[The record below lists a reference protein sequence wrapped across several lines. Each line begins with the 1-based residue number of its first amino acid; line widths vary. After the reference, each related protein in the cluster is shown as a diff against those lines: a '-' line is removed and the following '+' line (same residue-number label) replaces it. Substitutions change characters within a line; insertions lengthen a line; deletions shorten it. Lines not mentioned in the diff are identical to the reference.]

1 MYHIRQDKSDNQ
13 IKRNT
18 FFSSRGGTQTARRQR
33 AHRAPANVLR
43 RLEVVDLDLL
53 GVKEGDRVLD
63 IGCGAGRLM
72 LRQARRGC
80 RVTGID
86 LVERDLPRARRL
98 LEGAGQ
104 RADLIVGDAGR
115 LPFQAET
122 FDFVS
127 CTETLEHLAD
137 YRMALREIARV
148 LRGGGRAVMS
158 VPEPLPELL
167 IFSLSEMYRTDP
179 WGHRRIFSRG
189 GIVRAAEEAGLE
201 VYATRRRNS
210 VEAVYW
216 LLLFLLDACPPL
228 RERGVDALNRWRE
241 RSNTEPY
248 SLLYHVLDEAGNR
261 FFPKSF
267 VVYAQKP
274 PARRRE
280 SERAARRGGP

>member
-1 MYHIRQDKSDNQ
+1 MYHISQDKSDNQ

-18 FFSSRGGTQTARRQR
+18 TFLLQHRILATERRG

-53 GVKEGDRVLD
+53 GVRAGDRVLD
-63 IGCGAGRLM
+63 VGCGVGRLM

-86 LVERDLPRARRL
+86 LVDRDLPRARRL
-98 LEGAGQ
+98 IEGGGC

-115 LPFQAET
+115 LPFDEET

-137 YRMALREIARV
+137 YRLALREVARV
-148 LRGGGRAVMS
+148 LRRGGRSVIS
-158 VPEPLPELL
+158 VPDPLPELL
-167 IFSLSEMYRTDP
+167 IFNLSEMYRTDP
-179 WGHRRIFSRG
+179 WGHRRIFSRR
-189 GIVRAAEEAGLE
+189 GIVRAVEDAGLQ

-210 VEAVYW
+210 VEAAYW
-216 LLLFLLDACPPL
+216 LLLFLLDACPAL
-228 RERGVDALNRWRE
+228 GERGVDALNRWRE
-241 RSNTEPY
+241 RSNSEPY

-267 VVYAQKP
+267 VVYARKP
-274 PARRRE
+274 PA
-280 SERAARRGGP
+280 

>member
-1 MYHIRQDKSDNQ
+1 
-13 IKRNT
+13 
-18 FFSSRGGTQTARRQR
+18 
-33 AHRAPANVLR
+33 VLR

-53 GVKEGDRVLD
+53 GVKAGRRVLD
-63 IGCGAGRLM
+63 VGCGAGRLM

-80 RVTGID
+80 RVTGVD
-86 LVERDLPRARRL
+86 LVDRDLPRASRL
-98 LEGAGQ
+98 LESGGR

-115 LPFQAET
+115 LPFGKET

-127 CTETLEHLAD
+127 CTETLEHVAD
-137 YRMALREIARV
+137 YRMALREITRV
-148 LRGGGRAVMS
+148 LKPGGRAVFS

-179 WGHRRIFSRG
+179 WGHRRIFSRR
-189 GIVRAAEEAGLE
+189 GIVRAVGEAGLQ

-210 VEAVYW
+210 VEAAYW
-216 LLLFLLDACPPL
+216 LLLFLLDAWPAV

-241 RSNTEPY
+241 RSNSEPY

-267 VVYAQKP
+267 VVYAQKSS
-274 PARRRE
+274 A
-280 SERAARRGGP
+280 